1 MARLKVALVGL
12 GAIGSSIGLALR
24 RTEADLEIIGHDK
37 DPLAARQAQKMGA
50 VHRTHWN
57 LISTCEGADL
67 VVLSIPL
74 PGIRDTL
81 KSLAPYLRE
90 GCVITDTATV
100 KAPVMEWAEELLPE
114 GVFFVGGDPIVS
126 MEESGGGAAT
136 AELFQGATWVMC
148 TAKGTVSEAI
158 QLVSDLVSLLGAKP
172 YFMDAAEHDSLQAAT
187 DHLPLVMGA
196 ALLNALGESPAL
208 REMSKVGGKNLAHL
222 TAPTTADVAS
232 LRDIAVL
239 NRDSIARW
247 LGEME
252 EALHQAREIIAR
264 GDREQVEAFFTHAQE
279 SRARWLAGEREDA
292 PASELRNFS
301 FGSMF
306 LGRISL
312 KGPRTDRS
320 AKKA

>member
-1 MARLKVALVGL
+1 MAKLKVALVGL
-12 GAIGSSIGLALR
+12 GAIGCSIGLGLR
-24 RTEADLEIIGHDK
+24 RTQADIEIIGHDK
-37 DPLAARQAQKMGA
+37 DPLAARQAQKISA

-57 LISTCEGADL
+57 LISTCEGADV

-74 PGIRDTL
+74 PGIHDTL
-81 KSLAPYLRE
+81 KAIGPYLRE

-100 KAPVMEWAEELLPE
+100 KAPVMDWAEELLPE

-126 MEESGGGAAT
+126 VEETGSSAAT
-136 AELFQGATWVMC
+136 GELFQGATWVIC

-172 YFMDAAEHDSLQAAT
+172 YFMDALEHDSLQAAT

-196 ALLNALGESPAL
+196 ALLNALAGSPVL
-208 REMSKVGGKNLAHL
+208 REMSKVGGRNLAHM
-222 TAPTTADVAS
+222 TAPTMADVAS
-232 LRDIAVL
+232 LRDIAML
-239 NRDSIARW
+239 NSDNIARW

-264 GDREQVEAFFTHAQE
+264 GDRAQVEAFFAHAQE
-279 SRARWLAGEREDA
+279 SRARWLAGEQDDTPA
-292 PASELRNFS
+292 PELRSFS

-306 LGRISL
+306 LGRMSL
-312 KGPRTDRS
+312 KRPRTDRS
-320 AKKA
+320 GKEE

>member
-1 MARLKVALVGL
+1 MAKLKVALVGL

-50 VHRTHWN
+50 VHKTHWN

-81 KSLAPYLRE
+81 QALAPYLRE

-100 KAPVMEWAEELLPE
+100 KAPVMEWAAELLPE

-126 MEESGGGAAT
+126 VEGSGSSAVT
-136 AELFQGATWVMC
+136 ADLFKGATWVMC

-172 YFMDAAEHDSLQAAT
+172 YFMDALEHDSLQAAT

-196 ALLNALGESPAL
+196 ALLNTLGQSPAL
-208 REMSKVGGKNLAHL
+208 REMSKVGGQNLVHL
-222 TAPTTADVAS
+222 TAASTADVAS

-239 NRDSIARW
+239 NRDNIARW

-252 EALHQAREIIAR
+252 EALRQAREIITR
-264 GDREQVEAFFTHAQE
+264 GDREQIEAFFTRAQE
-279 SRARWLAGEREDA
+279 SRKRWLVGEQEDA
-292 PASELRNFS
+292 PTPELHSFS

-306 LGRISL
+306 LGRMSL
-312 KGPRTDRS
+312 KEPRANRP
-320 AKKA
+320 AKKG